1 MKSIYLTILT
11 CLISFSVLGEEPG
24 TETEKDFKKSEF
36 DFLKDSPV
44 FDSKGEKYP
53 LTWGEFDPG
62 KGMLLGRN
70 ELGTLYLSFYVLAR
84 YINQQ
89 PPSMSYSDHLGR
101 KTLVDTR
108 NDIELHRIMVW
119 LRGTAY
125 DPKLN
130 YLINFW
136 TVNSTKTIHTIG
148 NLTYKFDPKFN
159 FSVGVDGLP
168 GIRSFNGQHPY
179 FLGTDR
185 HLGDEFFKAGF
196 TMGATAYGQFS
207 KNVFYRAMIGN
218 SFSEIGLLTS
228 QMTRNMAYGASI
240 WVLPTG
246 EFGPRGGYGDYEL
259 HESLSSRFGV
269 SAVQSRED
277 ANAQPDENNEPQNT
291 TIRLSDGLNL
301 FSPGTLAS
309 GVQVKKA
316 NATILSAD
324 AAIKYRGFFADANYY
339 MRWLSGFKTTGGK
352 VPYNEIFDNGMMYQI
367 GHQIKPRKLEVY
379 TAYSYIWGEFNN
391 PWEIA
396 VGANYYPK
404 ATRNWRLN
412 IMINH
417 IEQSP
422 VNSQFG
428 YYVGGQTGE
437 TIVLASDLFF

>member
-1 MKSIYLTILT
+1 MKFLFVFWILFLVMRLAT
-11 CLISFSVLGEEPG
+11 AAETVASHDQFEAEKEKELEESPV
-24 TETEKDFKKSEF
+24 
-36 DFLKDSPV
+36 KDSE
-44 FDSKGEKYP
+44 GNKYP

-62 KGMLLGRN
+62 KGVLLGKN
-70 ELGTLYLSFYVLAR
+70 ELGTMTLSFYVLAR

-89 PPSMSYSDHLGR
+89 PPSMSYEDHLGR
-101 KTLVDTR
+101 KSPVDTR
-108 NDIELHRIMVW
+108 NDIELHRLMVW
-119 LRGTAY
+119 LRGRAY

-136 TVNSTKTIHTIG
+136 TVNSTKNIHTIG

-159 FSVGVDGLP
+159 LAVGIDGNP
-168 GIRSFNGQHPY
+168 AIRSYNGQHPY

-196 TMGATAYGQFS
+196 TMGVSAFGQFS
-207 KNVFYRAMIGN
+207 KNVFYRAMVGN

-228 QMTRNMAYGASI
+228 QMTRNMAYGASV

-246 EFGPRGGYGDYEL
+246 EFGPRGGYGDYEM
-259 HESLSSRFGV
+259 HSEVSSRFGI

-277 ANAQPDENNEPQNT
+277 ANSQPDDNNEPKNT

-301 FSPGTLAS
+301 FSPGALAA
-309 GVQVKKA
+309 GVQVKRA
-316 NATILSAD
+316 NATIMSVD
-324 AAIKYRGFFADANYY
+324 AAMKYRGFFLDANYY
-339 MRWLSGFKTTGGK
+339 FRWLNGFKTEGGDI
-352 VPYNEIFDNGMMYQI
+352 PQNEIYDNGYMVQV
-367 GHQIKPRKLEVY
+367 GHQVKPQKLEIY
-379 TAYSYIWGEFNN
+379 SAYSYIFGEFNN

-396 VGANYYPK
+396 LGANYYPK
-404 ATRNWRLN
+404 KTRNWRLN
-412 IMINH
+412 MMVNH

-437 TIVLASDLFF
+437 TIVLATDLFF

>member
-1 MKSIYLTILT
+1 MRLVLLLLFCFFSL
-11 CLISFSVLGEEPG
+11 SVLGEEPR
-24 TETEKDFKKSEF
+24 TDDVHDFKQSEF

-44 FDSKGEKYP
+44 FDSKGENYP

-70 ELGTLYLSFYVLAR
+70 ELGTMHLSFYVLAR
-84 YINQQ
+84 YMNQQ
-89 PPSMSYSDHLGR
+89 PPSQTYADHLGR

-148 NLTYKFDPKFN
+148 ALTYKFDPKFN

-168 GIRSFNGQHPY
+168 SIRSFNGQHPY

-196 TMGATAYGQFS
+196 TMGGTIFGQFS
-207 KNVFYRAMIGN
+207 KNVFYRAMVGN

-228 QMTRNMAYGASI
+228 QMTRNMAYGVSF

-246 EFGPRGGYGDYEL
+246 EFGPRGGYGDYEM
-259 HESLSSRFGV
+259 HESLSSRFGL

-291 TIRLSDGLNL
+291 AVRLSDGLNL

-309 GVQVKKA
+309 GVQVKKS
-316 NATILSAD
+316 NVSIFSAD
-324 AAIKYRGFFADANYY
+324 AGIKYRGFFADANYY
-339 MRWLSGFKTTGGK
+339 MRWLNGFKTTGGK
-352 VPYNEIFDNGMMYQI
+352 APMSEIFDNGMMYQI
-367 GHQIKPRKLEVY
+367 GHQIKPRKVEVY
-379 TAYSYIWGEFNN
+379 TAFSYIWGEFNN

-396 VGANYYPK
+396 LGANYYPK

-412 IMINH
+412 MMVNH